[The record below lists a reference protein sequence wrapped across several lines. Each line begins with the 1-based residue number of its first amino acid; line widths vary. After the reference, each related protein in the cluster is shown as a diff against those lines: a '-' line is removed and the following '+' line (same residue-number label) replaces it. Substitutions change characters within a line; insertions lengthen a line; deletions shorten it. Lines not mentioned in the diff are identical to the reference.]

1 MSKLTSDELLLVLEE
16 VLDVSAAWY
25 NLGLQLKVKPGTLD
39 SIQADFSASGHRL
52 REMLKVWLTSD
63 DNPSWKTLTGA
74 LRSRAVGASQLAGDL
89 ETKYCKGTST
99 LVLSAHITYKAIC
112 TTVVFLVLNRDYIY
126 L

>member
-1 MSKLTSDELLLVLEE
+1 
-16 VLDVSAAWY
+16 VSAEWY
-25 NLGLQLKVKPGTLD
+25 DLGLQLKVKPGKLD
-39 SIQADFSASGHRL
+39 SIQAEFSVPKHRL

-63 DNPSWKTLTGA
+63 DNPSWTTLTGA
-74 LRSRAVGASQLAGDL
+74 LRSRTVGASQLAGDL

-112 TTVVFLVLNRDYIY
+112 TRVVFLVLNRDYIY